1 MFLPFVSEPN
11 FLPIVKKNEG
21 RAPKAVETISPIFN
35 MASAKVCKRAKG
47 YGIVIFVFPEQDRT
61 IQWYFPIAA
70 DSSQFTSTTAGS
82 REIALSR
89 NLPLSALIKDYF
101 IQI

>member
-1 MFLPFVSEPN
+1 MFAMLFVTPAKARCSNGDKEYVTMFLPFVSEPN

-47 YGIVIFVFPEQDRT
+47 YGIVIFVFPEQDR
-61 IQWYFPIAA
+61 
-70 DSSQFTSTTAGS
+70 
-82 REIALSR
+82 
-89 NLPLSALIKDYF
+89 NLPIFSDCC
-101 IQI
+101 